1 MNGRNI
7 IEDTVADG
15 MRSEEECWR
24 IVDEA
29 VASME
34 MEGFHPTEEDRLRA
48 FLYASGRITMEE
60 AMRSITSAYE
70 RYVSLQVSGWDIL
83 LSGHLCPSQ

>member
-1 MNGRNI
+1 MSTAVLTIDFVNGRNN
-7 IEDTVADG
+7 IEKTIADG
-15 MRSEEECWR
+15 MRSEKECWR

-29 VASME
+29 VVSME

-60 AMRSITSAYE
+60 AMCSITSAYE
-70 RYVSLQVSGWDIL
+70 
-83 LSGHLCPSQ
+83 

>member
-1 MNGRNI
+1 ML
-7 IEDTVADG
+7 
-15 MRSEEECWR
+15 SEEECWR

-70 RYVSLQVSGWDIL
+70 
-83 LSGHLCPSQ
+83 

>member
-1 MNGRNI
+1 MNGRII
-7 IEDTVADG
+7 IEETDADG

-70 RYVSLQVSGWDIL
+70 
-83 LSGHLCPSQ
+83 